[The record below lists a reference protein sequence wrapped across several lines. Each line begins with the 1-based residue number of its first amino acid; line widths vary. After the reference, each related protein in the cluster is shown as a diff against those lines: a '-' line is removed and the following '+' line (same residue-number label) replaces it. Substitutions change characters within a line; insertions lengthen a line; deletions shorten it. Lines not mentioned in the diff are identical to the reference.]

1 MDMNTVMLIGR
12 LTKDPELR
20 YIPSTGNALTT
31 FSLAVNRDFKTKDGQ
46 RIADFFNIVVWGKSA
61 EYVANYLSKGRLA
74 AVRGRI
80 ENRSYETKEGEKR
93 YITEIIAENVEVLE
107 WGDKGERAAGNT
119 GSYRPSESA
128 SAASSNVFEPE
139 GLDPDGF
146 RALDD
151 EDVPF

>member
-1 MDMNTVMLIGR
+1 MNNVMLIGR

-46 RIADFFNIVVWGKSA
+46 RLADFFNIVVWGKSA
-61 EYVANYLSKGRLA
+61 EYVANYLAKGRLA
-74 AVRGRI
+74 AVKGRI

-107 WGDKGERAAGNT
+107 WGERMERT
-119 GSYRPSESA
+119 TSTPSFRPSEA
-128 SAASSNVFEPE
+128 PGSNVFEPE

>member
-1 MDMNTVMLIGR
+1 MNNVILIGR
-12 LTKDPELR
+12 LTRDPELR
-20 YIPSTGNALTT
+20 YIPSTGRALTT

-46 RIADFFNIVVWGKSA
+46 RPADFFNIVVWGKSA
-61 EYVANYLSKGRLA
+61 EYVANYLSKGKLA

-80 ENRSYETKEGEKR
+80 ENRTYETQEGEKR
-93 YITEIIAENVEVLE
+93 YITEIIADNVEVLE
-107 WGDKGERAAGNT
+107 WGDKSDRMGGGASSFR
-119 GSYRPSESA
+119 GSEAPA
-128 SAASSNVFEPE
+128 SNVFEPE

>member
-1 MDMNTVMLIGR
+1 MNNVILIGR

-20 YIPSTGNALTT
+20 YIPSTGRAVTT

-46 RIADFFNIVVWGKSA
+46 RLADFFNIVVWGKSA

-80 ENRSYETKEGEKR
+80 ENRSYETQEGEKR
-93 YITEIIAENVEVLE
+93 YITEIIADNVEVLE
-107 WGDKGERAAGNT
+107 WGDKSERT
-119 GSYRPSESA
+119 GG
-128 SAASSNVFEPE
+128 ASSFRGNDSSAGNVFEPE

>member
-1 MDMNTVMLIGR
+1 MNNVTLIGR

-31 FSLAVNRDFKTKDGQ
+31 FSLAVNRDFKTKDGE
-46 RIADFFNIVVWGKSA
+46 RKADFFNIVVWGKSA
-61 EYVANYLSKGRLA
+61 EYVANYLTKGKLA
-74 AVRGRI
+74 GVRGRI
-80 ENRSYETKEGEKR
+80 ENRTYETKEGEKR
-93 YITEIIAENVEVLE
+93 YITEIIADNVEVLE
-107 WGDKGERAAGNT
+107 WGDRSERSSGNT
-119 GSYRPSESA
+119 ANRSTDSGE
-128 SAASSNVFEPE
+128 SNVFEPE